1 MKREL
6 SFPPPNS
13 SPLHPLAAAAL
24 AVTIFVVDAFT
35 PLDMAVA
42 VLYVVVVLMAANFL
56 DRRGLLLV
64 SAGCL
69 IATVVAYVMAHG
81 LTTTTAL
88 GRCVMS
94 VAAIAITAFLALKA
108 IQQAWGCWNRPD
120 CSTLRTTPSSCVVWT
135 T

>member
-1 MKREL
+1 MKQKL
-6 SFPPPNS
+6 SSPTPNS
-13 SPLHPLAAAAL
+13 SALHPLAAAAL

-69 IATVVAYVMAHG
+69 TATVVAYLMAHG
-81 LTTTTAL
+81 LTMTTAL

-94 VAAIAITAFLALKA
+94 VAAIAITAFLALKNQTA
-108 IQQAWGCWNRPD
+108 SMGLLGRPD
-120 CSTLRTTPSSCVVWT
+120 CSTLRTTPSSCAV
-135 T
+135 